1 MNKYVNEGCFNSTK
15 IASFIMLLVGII
27 GFMFW
32 GFAFFA
38 VLMYAEEEIF
48 STAFMVGIFA
58 ILHGIIIY
66 RGILKK
72 KLDDMVYM
80 YARYFEG
87 DLDGYI
93 YLSDMVNVFGKNEET
108 IYNELSILIRRL
120 VLTNVLLR
128 DFNGKKQVVLES
140 MIEKC
145 KCRNCGA
152 IIDKRTYFAG
162 VCPYCQSSDIYAEII
177 NKKSK

>member
-15 IASFIMLLVGII
+15 IASFIMLFVGII

-38 VLMYAEEEIF
+38 ILMYGEEIIF
-48 STAFMVGIFA
+48 SAFIIAIFV
-58 ILHGIIIY
+58 ILHVFLVY

-93 YLSDMVNVFGKNEET
+93 YISDMVNVFGKNEET

-120 VLTNVLLR
+120 ILTNVSIR
-128 DFNGKKQVVLES
+128 EVNGKKQIVLQS
-140 MIEKC
+140 ITEKC
-145 KCRNCGA
+145 QCRNCGA

-162 VCPYCQSSDIYAEII
+162 VCPYCQSSDIHAGLI
-177 NKKSK
+177 NK